1 MPNEQ
6 DTTLKALQIALK
18 MEIDGKKFYLKA
30 SRSSKNQLGK
40 QLLSKLVAEEDVHRL
55 VFQNIYDTIKAK
67 KGWPDAK
74 YAGDGGQS
82 LRTVFV
88 EAMEKM
94 DKDNKSI
101 TAELEAVKIAMG
113 LENKTY
119 DFYKERSA
127 ETNYSAEKEL
137 YESIAMQE
145 SEHHRILQ
153 DYYEFLLD
161 PAQWYTKIEHSSVDG
176 G

>member
-6 DTTLKALQIALK
+6 EITLEALQTALK
-18 MEIDGKKFYLKA
+18 MEIDGKKFYLQS
-30 SRSSKNQLGK
+30 SRSSKNDLGK
-40 QLLSKLVAEEDVHRL
+40 QLLKKLASEEDVHRI
-55 VFQNIYDTIKAK
+55 VFQNIYDTIKSK
-67 KGWPDAK
+67 KGWPEAK
-74 YAGDGGQS
+74 YVGDGGRG
-82 LRTVFV
+82 LRTIFAKAL
-88 EAMEKM
+88 EDMSK
-94 DKDNKSI
+94 NPKSI

-119 DFYKERSA
+119 DFYKEHSA
-127 ETNYSAEKEL
+127 VTTLSTEKEL

-145 SEHHRILQ
+145 SEHFRVLQ

-161 PAQWYTKIEHSSVDG
+161 PAQWYVKKEHTSVDG